1 MSTFNCLTEGP
12 FNRTEV
18 YGIPAFNIVSIIIFT
33 SIVSKHF
40 DLPNWIFI
48 IPVAFV
54 LYKVFCI
61 NSVFFNQENSGVVSR
76 VVTSVS

>member
-1 MSTFNCLTEGP
+1 MSTFNCLSEGP

-40 DLPNWIFI
+40 KIPNWIFI

-61 NSVFFNQENSGVVSR
+61 NSIFFNQDNTGLVSKGVSFVS
-76 VVTSVS
+76 